1 MLAIEGQ
8 AFILLLSYVSKSLNS
23 IRMKRYGQICE
34 AKKKNPVSIL
44 SHNENLIIGSQ
55 HSIY

>member
-23 IRMKRYGQICE
+23 IRMKRYGQIYE
-34 AKKKNPVSIL
+34 AKKENPVSIL